1 MKKKKIVFVVDNNAA
16 DRASAEQILTDY
28 YSVTALS
35 SSDEMF
41 ETLEDFKPDLILI
54 SENLPRKS
62 GFDALQRLQSNPL
75 HADILVML
83 TAKSLNAGLEENGI
97 KLGAVDFVLKPFSEL
112 VMLNRVKKHL
122 HIDELVHERTVELIE
137 RTEQLKSLK
146 SGIVFTMADIVEN
159 RDDSTGGHI
168 DRTSVYME
176 VLTKAMLERGVYAD
190 EIREWD
196 LELVTSSARLHDIG
210 KIEIPDCILNK
221 PGFLT
226 NDEFDKM
233 KTHSAAGEVIIDRAI
248 ARTGDEEFLYNA
260 KIIATY
266 HHERWN
272 GTGYPYGMKET
283 EIPLQARIMAIID
296 VYDALVS
303 ERSYK
308 EALTHEKAMEIIMN
322 ESGKHFDPQ
331 IAEVFHDINEQIKDV
346 KNKI

>member
-1 MKKKKIVFVVDNNAA
+1 MKKIIFVADKSTVNLKAAEKILSGKYHVVAF
-16 DRASAEQILTDY
+16 
-28 YSVTALS
+28 S
-35 SSDEMF
+35 SSAEMF
-41 ETLEDFKPDLILI
+41 ESLEEFKPSLILLDI
-54 SENLPRKS
+54 DLNAFETIEKLK
-62 GFDALQRLQSNPL
+62 ANPL
-75 HADILVML
+75 HVEIPVML
-83 TAKSLNAGLEENGI
+83 SAKSINAESESRGI
-97 KLGAVDFVLKPFSEL
+97 KHGAADFILKPFDEFI
-112 VMLNRVKKHL
+112 MLNRIKMFL
-122 HIDELVHERTVELIE
+122 HIDELIYERTVELIE

-331 IAEVFHDINEQIKDV
+331 IAKVFHDINEQIKDV

>member
-1 MKKKKIVFVVDNNAA
+1 MKKIIFVADKSTVNLKAAEKILSGKYHVIAFSS
-16 DRASAEQILTDY
+16 SAEMLESLEEFKPSLILLDIDLN
-28 YSVTALS
+28 A
-35 SSDEMF
+35 F
-41 ETLEDFKPDLILI
+41 ETIEKLK
-54 SENLPRKS
+54 
-62 GFDALQRLQSNPL
+62 SNPL
-75 HADILVML
+75 HVEIPVML
-83 TAKSLNAGLEENGI
+83 SAKSINAESEACGI
-97 KLGAVDFVLKPFSEL
+97 KRGAADFILKPFDEFI
-112 VMLNRVKKHL
+112 MLNRIKMFL
-122 HIDELVHERTVELIE
+122 HIDELIYERTVELIE

-176 VLTKAMLERGVYAD
+176 VLIKALLERGVYAD
-190 EIREWD
+190 EISEWD

-233 KTHSAAGEVIIDRAI
+233 KTHSAAGEIIIDRAI

-331 IAEVFHDINEQIKDV
+331 IAEVFKLINKEIKEIKD
-346 KNKI
+346 KI